1 MNVQNIEY
9 LDFFVDF
16 WQTNFMS
23 PEYNDK
29 LIKVYIFHVYLL
41 LSSL

>member
-9 LDFFVDF
+9 LDSFVVF
-16 WQTNFMS
+16 WQTNFT
-23 PEYNDK
+23 EYNDK

-41 LSSL
+41 LSFL